1 MPVNSNILWTLVMLS
16 IFVVMVAL
24 AWGYPPTARFLPFV
38 IGIPGIMLTVLQL
51 AIDIRDSR
59 KVIEEGPADTRSD
72 LEKLQDQ
79 VSRRVKGNI
88 ELDIA
93 QETLQVV
100 VADRTDPSTS
110 RIHREMVFFGYFIGL
125 VAGVLLFGFWLTI
138 PVFLVI
144 FLRLHERENW
154 RFVLTL
160 TGAAWLI
167 IFVIFDRLLS
177 IILHPGFITEYFVE
191 LLFPD

>member
-1 MPVNSNILWTLVMLS
+1 M
-16 IFVVMVAL
+16 
-24 AWGYPPTARFLPFV
+24 
-38 IGIPGIMLTVLQL
+38 
-51 AIDIRDSR
+51 
-59 KVIEEGPADTRSD
+59 
-72 LEKLQDQ
+72 
-79 VSRRVKGNI
+79 SRRVKGDV

-93 QETLQVV
+93 HETLQVV
-100 VADRTDPSTS
+100 AADRTDASTS

-154 RFVLTL
+154 RFVLAL

-167 IFVIFDRLLS
+167 VYSIFDRLLS
-177 IILHPGFITEYFVE
+177 IILHEGFITEYLVE
-191 LLFPD
+191 LLFPQ

>member
-1 MPVNSNILWTLVMLS
+1 MPVSSNILWTLVMLS
-16 IFVVMVAL
+16 IFVVMVAI

-38 IGIPGIMLTVLQL
+38 IGIPGIVLTVLQL

-59 KVIEEGPADTRSD
+59 RVTEEGPKDTKSD
-72 LEKLQDQ
+72 LEKLQDE
-79 VSRRVKGNI
+79 VSRRVKGDVK
-88 ELDIA
+88 LDIA
-93 QETLQVV
+93 HETLQVV
-100 VADRTDPSTS
+100 AADRTDPSTS

-125 VAGVLLFGFWLTI
+125 VAGVVPFGFWLTI

-154 RFVLTL
+154 RFVLAL

-167 IFVIFDRLLS
+167 VYSIFDRLLS
-177 IILHPGFITEYFVE
+177 IILHQGFITEYLVE
-191 LLFPD
+191 LLFPQ

>member
-1 MPVNSNILWTLVMLS
+1 MPVSSNILWTLVMLS
-16 IFVVMVAL
+16 IFVFMVAI
-24 AWGYPPTARFLPFV
+24 ASGYPPTARFLPFV
-38 IGIPGIMLTVLQL
+38 IGIPGIVLTVLQL

-59 KVIEEGPADTRSD
+59 KVTEEGPEDTRSD
-72 LEKLQDQ
+72 LEKLQDE
-79 VSRRVKGNI
+79 VSRRVKGDV

-93 QETLQVV
+93 HETLQVV
-100 VADRTDPSTS
+100 AADRTDASTS

-154 RFVLTL
+154 RFVLAL
-160 TGAAWLI
+160 TGATWLI
-167 IFVIFDRLLS
+167 VYSIFDRLLS
-177 IILHPGFITEYFVE
+177 IILHQGFITEYVVE
-191 LLFPD
+191 LLFLD

>member
-1 MPVNSNILWTLVMLS
+1 MPVSSNILWTLVMLS

-24 AWGYPPTARFLPFV
+24 ASDYPPTARFLPFV
-38 IGIPGIMLTVLQL
+38 IGIPGIVLTVLQL

-59 KVIEEGPADTRSD
+59 KATEAKPADTRSD
-72 LEKLQDQ
+72 LEKLQDE
-79 VSRRVKGNI
+79 VSKRVKGDV

-93 QETLQVV
+93 HETLQVV
-100 VADRTDPSTS
+100 AADRTDPSTS
-110 RIHREMVFFGYFIGL
+110 RIHREMVFFGFFIGL

-167 IFVIFDRLLS
+167 VYSIFDRLLS
-177 IILHPGFITEYFVE
+177 IILHQGFITEYFIE

>member
-1 MPVNSNILWTLVMLS
+1 MPASSNILWTLVMMS
-16 IFVVMVAL
+16 IFVVMVTI

-38 IGIPGIMLTVLQL
+38 IGIPGIVLTVLQL

-59 KVIEEGPADTRSD
+59 KVTEEAPKDTRSD
-72 LEKLQDQ
+72 FEKLQDE
-79 VSRRVKGNI
+79 VSRRVEVDI
-88 ELDIA
+88 DLDIA
-93 QETLQVV
+93 HETLQVV
-100 VADRTDPSTS
+100 AADRTDSSTS
-110 RIHREMVFFGYFIGL
+110 RIHREIVFFGYFIGL

-154 RFVLTL
+154 RFVLAL

-167 IFVIFDRLLS
+167 IYSIFDRLLS
-177 IILHPGFITEYFVE
+177 ITLHPGFITEYFVE
-191 LLFPD
+191 LLIPQ

>member
-1 MPVNSNILWTLVMLS
+1 MPASSNILWTLVMLS

-24 AWGYPPTARFLPFV
+24 AWDYPPTARFLPFV
-38 IGIPGIMLTVLQL
+38 IGIPGIMLTLFQL
-51 AIDIRDSR
+51 TVDIRDAR
-59 KVIEEGPADTRSD
+59 KVAEKGPGDTRSD
-72 LEKLQDQ
+72 FEKLQEE
-79 VSRRVKGNI
+79 VSKRVAGDVD
-88 ELDIA
+88 LDIVH
-93 QETLQVV
+93 ETLRVV
-100 VADRTDPSTS
+100 AADRTDSSTS

-154 RFVLTL
+154 RFVLAL

-167 IFVIFDRLLS
+167 VYAIFDRLLS

-191 LLFPD
+191 LMFPD

>member
-1 MPVNSNILWTLVMLS
+1 MPASSNILWTLVMLS

-24 AWGYPPTARFLPFV
+24 AWDYPPTARFLPFV
-38 IGIPGIMLTVLQL
+38 IGIPGIVLTVLQL

-59 KVIEEGPADTRSD
+59 KVTEEGPRDTRSD
-72 LEKLQDQ
+72 LEKLQDE
-79 VSRRVKGNI
+79 VSKRVKRDV
-88 ELDIA
+88 ELEIA
-93 QETLQVV
+93 HETLQVV
-100 VADRTDPSTS
+100 AADRTDSSTS

-154 RFVLTL
+154 RFVMAL

-167 IFVIFDRLLS
+167 IYAIFDRLLG
-177 IILHPGFITEYFVE
+177 IFLHPGFITEYFVE
-191 LLFPD
+191 LLIPQ

>member
-16 IFVVMVAL
+16 IFVVMVAI
-24 AWGYPPTARFLPFV
+24 ASGYPPTARFLPFV
-38 IGIPGIMLTVLQL
+38 IGIPGIVLTMLQL
-51 AIDIRDSR
+51 VIDIRDSR
-59 KVIEEGPADTRSD
+59 KVTEEGPKDTRSD
-72 LEKLQDQ
+72 LEKLQEE
-79 VSRRVKGNI
+79 VSKRVGGDI
-88 ELDIA
+88 EIDIA

-100 VADRTDPSTS
+100 AADRTDPSTS
-110 RIHREMVFFGYFIGL
+110 RIHREMVFFGFFIGL

-167 IFVIFDRLLS
+167 LYVIFDRLLS

-191 LLFPD
+191 LLLPD